1 MGDPVKKK
9 LKQNMSLEEFAKLT
23 PEEKAR
29 YNREGEKISTD
40 ISPTYK
46 LIL

>member
-23 PEEKAR
+23 PEEKA
-29 YNREGEKISTD
+29 ST
-40 ISPTYK
+40 IERGIK
-46 LIL
+46 